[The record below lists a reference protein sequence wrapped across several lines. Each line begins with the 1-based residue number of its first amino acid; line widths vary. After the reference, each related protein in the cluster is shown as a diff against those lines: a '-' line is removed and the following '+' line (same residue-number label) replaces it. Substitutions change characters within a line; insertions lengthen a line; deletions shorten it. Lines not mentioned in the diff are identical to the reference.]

1 MQKINFQIKMHLFDQ
16 YTIFILFDRRLC
28 FAFFIAPKVW
38 TPRLGRRKALEELK
52 KLFQKLLSSS
62 SSLRITSKKVQL
74 LLSSTLW
81 LSLSLLLGKTLS
93 LTFNLSLSQTHFLSL
108 SSYTHFLSLISHTLS
123 VFHYTHFLSLIS
135 LTKTQTEVIVE
146 TSLTTNSF

>member
-52 KLFQKLLSSS
+52 NCSKKLLSSS
-62 SSLRITSKKVQL
+62 SLTITSKKVQL

>member
-62 SSLRITSKKVQL
+62 SSLTITSKKVQL

-108 SSYTHFLSLISHTLS
+108 SSYTHFLSLSSYTHTLSLISHTLS
-123 VFHYTHFLSLIS
+123 VFHLTHTLTHYLSY
-135 LTKTQTEVIVE
+135 
-146 TSLTTNSF
+146 